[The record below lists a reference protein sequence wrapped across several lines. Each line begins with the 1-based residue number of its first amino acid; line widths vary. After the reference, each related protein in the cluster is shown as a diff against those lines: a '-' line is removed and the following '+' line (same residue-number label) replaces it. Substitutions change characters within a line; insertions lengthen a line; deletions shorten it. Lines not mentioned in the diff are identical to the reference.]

1 MNPKFPRFIINMT
14 IEIEDTTFNT
24 TEYRLSLQQYLT
36 DAILNP
42 IGNIVVRTIGTPNI
56 TEVGL

>member
-42 IGNIVVRTIGTPNI
+42 SGNIVVRTIGTPNI